1 MFRSPKFHATTLVSM
16 LTLALAG
23 CGGQSAAPVADA
35 GHDEHAHDHEHS
47 AGPHGGDILELGEY
61 HGELVHNH
69 DDGSVTVY
77 ILDGAA
83 TSNVPVDAKEAVIN
97 ITREGLAKQFTL
109 AASPEQGEP
118 SGWSSRFVSSEA
130 ELATELDGEG
140 TAAVFSVEINGE
152 PHRAMVEHKHDHD
165 HDHDHAHGDA
175 DHGHDDH
182 AGEDHTAEAHGAE
195 ADHDHDHAG
204 ETAEEHAEHAH
215 EAAEEAAK

>member
-1 MFRSPKFHATTLVSM
+1 MFRSPKFHTTTFATILTLV
-16 LTLALAG
+16 LAG
-23 CGGQSAAPVADA
+23 CGGQNAAPVADA

-109 AASPEQGEP
+109 AASPVEGDPE
-118 SGWSSRFVSSEA
+118 GWSSRFISSEA

-165 HDHDHAHGDA
+165 HAHGDA

-182 AGEDHTAEAHGAE
+182 AGEDHGAE